1 MIGPMPV
8 QLSLPDDET
17 RDLFADL
24 ESDGTAELHVW
35 DFSGPPTADVVLDLA
50 VRPYQLTG
58 DLSVLDADR
67 VRAVQAQS
75 LGYDDAIGHVPDG
88 ITWCNAVDV
97 HEEPTAELA
106 VALTLASLRGLDD
119 FVRNAAR
126 GEDRWDKGAARP
138 GLLGKRVLL
147 LGVGGIGHQ
156 VERRLDGFGVDLVR
170 VASSAR
176 DDERGHVHGIDEV
189 HDLLADV
196 DVVVVAVPYGESTHH
211 LVDDAFLAAMQ
222 DGALLVNVARG
233 KVADTDAL
241 VQHAASGHVRL
252 ALDVVDPEP
261 LPDDHPLW
269 TTPGVL
275 LAPHVGGAVATRLE
289 RVEPLVREQVRRIA
303 DGEPL
308 MNVVDVSS
316 TAG

>member
-1 MIGPMPV
+1 MIGGMTL
-8 QLSLPDDET
+8 QLSLPDETT

-24 ESDGTAELHVW
+24 ESDGIATLHVW
-35 DFSGPPTADVVLDLA
+35 DFAGKPPADVVLDLA

-58 DLSVLDADR
+58 DLSVLDVER
-67 VRAVQAQS
+67 VKAVQAQS
-75 LGYDDAIGHVPDG
+75 LGYDDAIGNVPDG

-97 HEEPTAELA
+97 HEAPTAELA
-106 VALTLASLRGLDD
+106 VAMTLASLRGLDD
-119 FVRNAAR
+119 FARNATRAE
-126 GEDRWDKGAARP
+126 GRWSKDEARP
-138 GLLGKRVLL
+138 GLLGKRVML
-147 LGVGGIGHQ
+147 LGVGGIGEQ
-156 VERRLDGFGVDLVR
+156 VATRLDGFGVEMVR

-196 DVVVVAVPYGESTHH
+196 DVVIVAVPYGDSTHH
-211 LVDDAFLAAMQ
+211 LVDDAFLSAMR

-269 TTPGVL
+269 TTPGVFI
-275 LAPHVGGAVATRLE
+275 APHVGGAVATRLE
-289 RVEPLVREQVRRIA
+289 RIEPLVREQVRRLVA
-303 DGEPL
+303 GESL
-308 MNVVDVSS
+308 MNQVDVS
-316 TAG
+316 